1 MCAEEFFMK
10 CEWCEKEYET
20 IEQLSRHVGRYHKG
34 AISKEDLYVKYVLDG
49 TYPSCACGCGS
60 KPKFI
65 TMNKGYSE
73 FLLGHSQRV
82 NNNWGHNKEAQKKS
96 QATRRKEG
104 TLGFQKGYTPWNK
117 GETKDTNNSV
127 ASMSQRNARKSK
139 FYSDKMKD
147 QWSTGNLEI
156 RTGDQHSQWKGGKSR
171 LTALCHSNK
180 RLYNEWKYPAL
191 VRAGFS
197 CEKCEVS
204 DNLHVHHD
212 QEWMSAIISKVL
224 DGKDE
229 RELTFEERLEIAER
243 VAEYHVDNSVSSQVL
258 CETCHKEVHNFLN
271 F

>member
-1 MCAEEFFMK
+1 MFECPQCDYKHESINSMRIHCQK
-10 CEWCEKEYET
+10 CHNIDALSLWKHYNGPEPTCE
-20 IEQLSRHVGRYHKG
+20 
-34 AISKEDLYVKYVLDG
+34 
-49 TYPSCACGCGS
+49 CGCGQRT
-60 KPKFI
+60 KYLGI
-65 TMNKGYSE
+65 EKGFAKYIR
-73 FLLGHSQRV
+73 GHSQRV
-82 NNNWGHNKEAQKKS
+82 KNNWAHNKEAQKKS

-104 TLGFQKGYTPWNK
+104 TLGFQKGYIPWNK
-117 GETKDTNNSV
+117 GETKETDVRLRKLGETQSKSNGEKFSKI
-127 ASMSQRNARKSK
+127 MSERRQNGIIPSLRGE
-139 FYSDKMKD
+139 D
-147 QWSTGNLEI
+147 
-156 RTGDQHSQWKGGKSR
+156 HPQWKGGKSR

-180 RLYNEWKYPAL
+180 GLYNEWKYPAL

-229 RELTFEERLEIAER
+229 GELTFEERLEIAER
-243 VAEYHVDNSVSSQVL
+243 VAEYHVDNNVSSQVL